1 VINNHSSY
9 QSSPQGGDGLYQT
22 WDNVFRNLE
31 LPCHAY
37 AMAHTPQVEKL
48 MHSHFFCF
56 FHFYFILYSV
66 FYCVFVFPFFVFV
79 FVFFVFLFYVLC
91 FLFILFSVSVVG
103 FPKIAPIKMYIRF
116 RLRFHR
122 TRHLDCI
129 CDIGEHKNEM
139 TEGMR
144 ACANVYD
151 ST

>member
-1 VINNHSSY
+1 
-9 QSSPQGGDGLYQT
+9 
-22 WDNVFRNLE
+22 
-31 LPCHAY
+31 
-37 AMAHTPQVEKL
+37 

-79 FVFFVFLFYVLC
+79 FVSFCVFVLC
-91 FLFILFSVSVVG
+91 FMFYFILFSVSVVG

-116 RLRFHR
+116 HLHFHR

-129 CDIGEHKNEM
+129 HNIGEHKNEM